1 MTASAV
7 ARIDDAMTSQTA
19 EANRAY
25 GKVERWI
32 VPFLCIGFMA
42 AYVDRVNVG
51 FAKLQMLSDLRMS
64 ETVFGLGAG
73 LFFLGYILCEA
84 PSNLLLI
91 RVGPRTWI
99 ARIILTWGLLSGLMT
114 VVHGPLAFY
123 AVRFLLGV
131 ADSGFRRCCETPGC
145 ITPLGSAF

>member
-19 EANRAY
+19 EADRAY
-25 GKVERWI
+25 GKVERRI

-99 ARIILTWGLLSGLMT
+99 ARIMLTWGLLSGLMT
-114 VVHGPLAFY
+114 VVHGPP
-123 AVRFLLGV
+123 RF
-131 ADSGFRRCCETPGC
+131 AIPPSGC
-145 ITPLGSAF
+145 SARSMGR